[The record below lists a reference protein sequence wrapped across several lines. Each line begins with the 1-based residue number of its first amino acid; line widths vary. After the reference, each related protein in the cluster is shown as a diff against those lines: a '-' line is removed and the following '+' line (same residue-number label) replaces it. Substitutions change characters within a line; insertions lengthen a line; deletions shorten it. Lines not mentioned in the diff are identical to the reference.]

1 MIQLATNTGVL
12 ILAIIAV
19 SGIAIFTNFDA
30 LFPASDKISTAG
42 HSALMVSNVEVIKR
56 DGAGN
61 IVAYRQGDN
70 HIVLGGMELIARQ
83 VFGSGVAPFKG
94 NNTNT
99 TGIDPTGNF
108 NYGAGL
114 VRYMSIGNG
123 SDGGDCDTPGGGV
136 NLGFD
141 NMTLECPLYIL
152 AQNCLRETALI
163 NRFNATEDPTPAMSD
178 AAQINI
184 TAVATFSGAAD
195 PNSCAAKNIAEAGIW
210 QNLTGGPGFYAPDGP
225 ETGNLMFARN
235 SFGSVDLST
244 SDSLELTWRFTFTDS

>member
-30 LFPASDKISTAG
+30 LFLGSETNVSTAG
-42 HSALMVSNVEVIKR
+42 HSALMVSNVEAIIR

-83 VFGSGVAPFKG
+83 VFGSGGG

-108 NYGAGL
+108 NFGAGL
-114 VRYMSIGNG
+114 VQYMSIGNG

-163 NRFNATEDPTPAMSD
+163 NRFNATEDPSPAMSD

-184 TAVATFSGAAD
+184 TAVATFSGGGA
-195 PNSCAAKNIAEAGIW
+195 NSCAANNIAEAGIW

-225 ETGNLMFARN
+225 ETGNIMFARN

>member
-1 MIQLATNTGVL
+1 MIQLATNTGVM

-19 SGIAIFTNFDA
+19 SGIAIFTNSDT
-30 LFPASDKISTAG
+30 LFSTTDTSVSTVG
-42 HSALMVSNVEVIKR
+42 HSALMVSNVEAIQR

-61 IVAYRQGDN
+61 IIAYRQGGN

-83 VFGSGVAPFKG
+83 VFGSGGG

-114 VRYMSIGNG
+114 VQYMSIGND

-163 NRFNATEDPTPAMSD
+163 NRFNATQDPSGPVLPTD

-184 TAVATFSGAAD
+184 TAVATFSGGVD
-195 PNSCAAKNIAEAGIW
+195 NSCAAKNIAEAGIW
-210 QNLTGGPGFYAPDGP
+210 QNLTGGPGFYAPEGP
-225 ETGNLMFARN
+225 ETGNIMFARN

>member
-1 MIQLATNTGVL
+1 MIQLATNTGVM

-19 SGIAIFTNFDA
+19 SGIAIFTNSDT
-30 LFPASDKISTAG
+30 LFSTADTSVSTVG
-42 HSALMVSNVEVIKR
+42 HSALMVSNVEAIQR

-61 IVAYRQGDN
+61 IIAYRQGGN

-83 VFGSGVAPFKG
+83 VFGSGGG

-114 VRYMSIGNG
+114 VEHMSIGNG
-123 SDGGDCDTPGGGV
+123 SDGGDCTTVGGGV

-152 AQNCLRETALI
+152 AQNCLRQTAVI
-163 NRFNATEDPTPAMSD
+163 NRFNATEDPTPPGSD
-178 AAQINI
+178 SAQINI
-184 TAVATFSGAAD
+184 TAVATFSGAG
-195 PNSCAAKNIAEAGIW
+195 PNSCAAQNIGEAGIW

-225 ETGNLMFARN
+225 ETDNIMFARN
-235 SFGSVDLST
+235 QFGTVNLST